1 MGLLTTTSIY
11 ENSGSNYNITNNTV
25 DLLDGTT
32 GVDQWVYSCSSGSYD
47 DIDYKYMVEK
57 IQNKSY
63 NSVLVVGLGMGYI
76 PHWIKINTFDASVS
90 IHVIDNDQEL
100 IDNVTWLDESI
111 TIEHADAYTY
121 VPSSSYDLIVVDI
134 FWNGL
139 NDETLYNNLVTQY
152 DGKYT
157 EIVCI

>member
-1 MGLLTTTSIY
+1 MGLFTNTAIY
-11 ENSGSNYNITNNTV
+11 ENSGSGYNITNHTV
-25 DLLDGTT
+25 GLLDGTE
-32 GVDQWVYSCSSGSYD
+32 GVDMWRYDCSSGSYD
-47 DIDYKYMVEK
+47 DIDYQFMVEK
-57 IQNKSY
+57 IKDKSY

-76 PHWIKINTFDASVS
+76 PHWIKTNTSAS

-111 TIEHADAYTY
+111 TIEQADAYTY

-134 FWNGL
+134 FWNGP

-152 DGKYT
+152 DGKYN